1 MILTESV
8 YHKLSLIGYWRRC
21 TSLIECNL
29 SASCT
34 PCIGGQVIVVV
45 NLLNHELVR
54 GRTSSAAPH
63 LKEDVI
69 ALGAQSPTPVRR
81 SVLPTLIR
89 YFNVTRE
96 SVSAP
101 PGSTSIIYS
110 VGSEELAQYGVH
122 LHRLL
127 LLDLLVGPQDYAY
140 G

>member
-1 MILTESV
+1 M
-8 YHKLSLIGYWRRC
+8 
-21 TSLIECNL
+21 
-29 SASCT
+29 
-34 PCIGGQVIVVV
+34 V

-54 GRTSSAAPH
+54 GRTSSATPH
-63 LKEDVI
+63 LMEDVI

-96 SVSAP
+96 SVSAL
-101 PGSTSIIYS
+101 PGSTPVIDS
-110 VGSEELAQYGVH
+110 VGPEELTQDWMH

>member
-1 MILTESV
+1 M
-8 YHKLSLIGYWRRC
+8 
-21 TSLIECNL
+21 
-29 SASCT
+29 
-34 PCIGGQVIVVV
+34 V
-45 NLLNHELVR
+45 NLLNHELVS

-63 LKEDVI
+63 QKEDVI

-89 YFNVTRE
+89 YFNMTRE

-101 PGSTSIIYS
+101 PGSTPIIDS
-110 VGSEELAQYGVH
+110 VGSEEISQDGVH

-127 LLDLLVGPQDYAY
+127 LLDLLVGPQDYTY